1 LVHST
6 NKKLEELFAEGK
18 IADDLATQFLSKSE
32 SEGTEK
38 AEECW
43 QTKLNAVCW
52 IKSEAMDKFQTELE
66 IGRQIQKN
74 YSSLKEEAF
83 TLRILEQL
91 NQVSQNRII

>member
-1 LVHST
+1 MVHST

-18 IADDLATQFLSKSE
+18 IADDLASQFLSNSE

-66 IGRQIQKN
+66 IGRQIQMN